1 MTLLARLDR
10 LPLSRPHY
18 VLLLIGG
25 LGYTFDGMDS
35 AIVAFL
41 MPSAQTVWHLGNG
54 ALGLIGSAS
63 PFGFLFG
70 AVAAGLLGDRIG
82 RRKVMMWALA
92 FYAFFSLVASV
103 SPGYDV
109 FLSARVLA
117 GAGAGAESAII
128 APFLSEFVP
137 AARRGWFVGALAGF
151 FSFGFVAAALLGRFI
166 VPALPDGWRWAQV
179 VTALPVVM
187 LLWWR
192 RTLPESPRYLL
203 SSGDLPGA
211 ERVVADLERRV
222 EKATGKPL
230 PPVPEPAAP
239 VPGPAAS
246 STPSVGLFA
255 ALKYLW
261 SGRMARR
268 TAITWLIWFVITFSY
283 YGFFSWI
290 PSLLVQRG
298 ITVTKSFDF
307 SLIIYLA
314 QIPGY
319 FSAAWLSERLDRKNV
334 IALYLTG
341 SAISAFW
348 LSQTT
353 DPASITTA
361 GAVLSFFLN
370 GTYAGVYSYTP
381 EVFPTWIR
389 ATGTGM
395 SSAFG
400 RIGSILAPS
409 IIGVSAASFGFG
421 GVFGLTTGVLGAG
434 VICTLLF
441 GIRTKGR
448 SLEHLTESALA
459 AQDASAAGPPASES
473 PASEPPAPE
482 PPAPEPP
489 APERK
494 ITT

>member
-1 MTLLARLDR
+1 MSLTARLDR

-18 VLLLIGG
+18 ALLLIGG

-35 AIVAFL
+35 AVVAFL
-41 MPSAQTVWHLGNG
+41 MPSAQEAWDLGNG

-70 AVAAGLLGDRIG
+70 AALAGILGDRIG

-92 FYAFFSLVASV
+92 FYAFFSLVAAV
-103 SPGYDV
+103 APNYEI
-109 FLSARVLA
+109 FLGARVLA

-151 FSFGFVAAALLGRFI
+151 FSFGFVAAALIGRFV
-166 VPALPDGWRWAQV
+166 VPTVPEGWRVAQV
-179 VTALPVVM
+179 ITALPVVM

-192 RTLPESPRYLL
+192 RTLPESPRYLMAR
-203 SSGDLPGA
+203 GRHQEA
-211 ERVVADLERRV
+211 ERIVTDLEDRV
-222 EKATGKPL
+222 RAAIGKPL
-230 PPVPEPAAP
+230 PPVPVQDAAAIAP
-239 VPGPAAS
+239 VRSA
-246 STPSVGLFA
+246 PSLPT
-255 ALKYLW
+255 ALRYLW
-261 SGRMARR
+261 SGAMARR

-290 PSLLVQRG
+290 PTLLVQRG
-298 ITVTKSFDF
+298 ITVTKSFEF
-307 SLIIYLA
+307 SIIIYLA

-334 IALYLTG
+334 IALYLSG
-341 SAISAFW
+341 SAVSAFW
-348 LSQTT
+348 LSQTST
-353 DPASITTA
+353 PVSITLA

-389 ATGTGM
+389 ATGTGL

-400 RIGSILAPS
+400 RVGSILAPV
-409 IIGVSAASFGFG
+409 IIGFSAAGFGFA
-421 GVFGLTTGVLGAG
+421 GVFGLTTAVLAVGVL
-434 VICTLLF
+434 CTVLF
-441 GIRTKGR
+441 GVSTAGR
-448 SLEHLTESALA
+448 SLEDLTEPA
-459 AQDASAAGPPASES
+459 APTPTSTPAEGTAHQEVAG
-473 PASEPPAPE
+473 
-482 PPAPEPP
+482 
-489 APERK
+489 R
-494 ITT
+494 